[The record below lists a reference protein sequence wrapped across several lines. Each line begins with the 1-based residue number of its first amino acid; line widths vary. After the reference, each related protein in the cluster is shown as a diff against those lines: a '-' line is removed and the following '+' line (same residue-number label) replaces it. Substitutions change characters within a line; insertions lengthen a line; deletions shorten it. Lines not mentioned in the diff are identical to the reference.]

1 MKCCHC
7 NTELIWGGDENV
19 DDSDEYTIQT
29 NLTCPECNTF
39 YLVYT
44 PNLEEKGIKNE

>member
-1 MKCCHC
+1 MNCYHC
-7 NTELIWGGDENV
+7 NTELVWGGDENC
-19 DDSDEYTIQT
+19 DDIDEYIIQT

-44 PNLEEKGIKNE
+44 PNLEEEGIKNE

>member
-1 MKCCHC
+1 MNCYHC
-7 NTELIWGGDENV
+7 NTELVWGGDENC
-19 DDSDEYTIQT
+19 DDSDEYIIQT

-44 PNLEEKGIKNE
+44 PNLEEEGIKNE